1 MTRLAPMLALLLVA
15 SVAATG
21 AAGAPAAA
29 SVELAD
35 LTSPEVAARVA
46 AGTTT
51 ILVPIGGTEQNGPYM
66 ALGKH
71 DVRARLLAERIA
83 TRLGDALVAPVIAY
97 VPEGSISPPTEH
109 MRFAGTISIPAAA
122 FEATL
127 TGAAESFRA
136 HGFRDVV
143 FLTDHGGYIK
153 SVQRAVATLDRKW
166 AGSGARAH
174 ALPEYYRASTAG
186 FEAILARHG
195 IGAAEAGTHAGLA
208 DTALMLALDP
218 SLVHAD
224 ALKSAPPL
232 SPKQGVYGDP
242 RRATAAL
249 GQLGVDLIVDDSVRA
264 IQRVRP

>member
-1 MTRLAPMLALLLVA
+1 MTAVLRFGVALLVA
-15 SVAATG
+15 GLAIVRAGGVTAAT
-21 AAGAPAAA
+21 
-29 SVELAD
+29 VELEA

-71 DVRARLLAERIA
+71 NVRARLLAERIA
-83 TRLGDALVAPVIAY
+83 AKLGNALVAPVIAY
-97 VPEGSISPPTEH
+97 VPEGAIAPPTEH
-109 MRFAGTISIPAAA
+109 MKFAGTISIPSAA

-127 TGAAESFRA
+127 VGAAESFRA
-136 HGFRDVV
+136 HGFRDIV
-143 FLTDHGGYIK
+143 FLTDHGGYLK
-153 SVQRAVATLDRKW
+153 SVERAVATLNRKW
-166 AGSGARAH
+166 AATAARAH
-174 ALPEYYRASTAG
+174 ALPEYYRASTSG
-186 FEAILARHG
+186 FAAILAQHG

-224 ALKSAPPL
+224 ALKGAP
-232 SPKQGVYGDP
+232 SPTVAQGLHGDP

-249 GQLGVDLIVDDSVRA
+249 GQLGVDLIVDESVRA
-264 IQRVRP
+264 IRTWH